1 MPSTSSTL
9 STKRREK
16 QVTRAIHRLFWDAM
30 FQSKGYAAL
39 TVLMHIPAFLMQNVF
54 VPLGVAYALQAII
67 TRHFD
72 QLQGYTLLVF
82 ALSVGYVITMGIGSA
97 AFGRNGV
104 IGAAYVQRQVFS
116 NYLHKDYDFYSNAF
130 FGSLGAQAARVRDAF
145 IDYNFV
151 MLYEIPKQVSVVL
164 VAIGVIAYKSPLL
177 ALITLICMLVA
188 LGYTIV
194 SSRFRLKYR
203 RIVGEASSDLAAVV
217 GDALSHAPTV
227 KSFANETYEEKHL
240 EKPLHHWFTAQIKSW
255 DLFIPAN
262 GGRSFLVALT
272 TCTLLLV
279 AGHLYQQ
286 HVISIA
292 MVALVQLYA
301 IKLLNATEEI
311 ATIIKQ
317 YEATFGASYQPVQ
330 TMLLPA
336 TITDKAYT
344 KRLPPAN
351 KLDIRFEHVRF
362 SYPDGAKDA
371 SAVDDFDLTIKHGE
385 KVGLIGYSG
394 SGKTTVTK
402 LLLRFMDVADGAIR
416 LGDTDVRELAQK
428 DLRKAIAYV
437 PQEPLLFHRSIV
449 DNILYAKP
457 NASTKAMKHAAKLAY
472 VDEFVEAWPNAY
484 DTLVGERGVKL
495 SGGQRQRVAI
505 ARALLKDAPIL
516 VLDEA
521 TSALDSRSEQ
531 LIQKALWE
539 LMKDRTAL
547 VIAHRLSTIQRMDK
561 IVVMDKGRVVQ
572 CGTHAELLEQK
583 QGIYARLWAHQ
594 SGGYLADPEAVVEN
608 R

>member
-16 QVTRAIHRLFWDAM
+16 QVTRAIHHLFWDAM
-30 FQSKGYAAL
+30 LQSKGYAAV

-54 VPLGVAYALQAII
+54 IPLGVAYALQAVI
-67 TRHFD
+67 TRHFE
-72 QLQGYTLLVF
+72 QLHGYVILVF
-82 ALSVGYVITMGIGSA
+82 ALSIGYVLTMGIGSA

-116 NYLHKDYDFYSNAF
+116 NYLHKDYDFYSNTF

-145 IDYNFV
+145 VDYNFV
-151 MLYEIPKQVSVVL
+151 MLYEIPKQISVVL

-177 ALITLICMLVA
+177 ACITLACMLVA
-188 LGYTIV
+188 LGYTIA

-203 RIVGEASSDLAAVV
+203 RIVGEASSNLAATV

-227 KSFANETYEEKHL
+227 KSFANEAYEEEHL
-240 EKPLHHWFTAQIKSW
+240 EKPLRHWYISQIKSW

-272 TCTLLLV
+272 TCILLLV
-279 AGHLYQQ
+279 AGRLYQE
-286 HVISIA
+286 HAISIA

-317 YEATFGASYQPVQ
+317 YEATLGASYQPVQ
-330 TMLLPA
+330 TMLVPS
-336 TITDKAYT
+336 TITDKEPT
-344 KRLPPAN
+344 KRLPTARTM
-351 KLDIRFEHVRF
+351 DIRFEHVRF
-362 SYPDGAKDA
+362 SYPDGAKGA
-371 SAVDDFDLTIKHGE
+371 LAVNDFDLTIKHGE

-394 SGKTTVTK
+394 SGKTTITK
-402 LLLRFMDVADGAIR
+402 LLLRFMDTMDGAIK
-416 LGDTDVRELAQK
+416 LGDSNIRELSQK
-428 DLRKAIAYV
+428 ELRKTIAYV
-437 PQEPLLFHRSIV
+437 PQEPLLFHRSIAE
-449 DNILYAKP
+449 NILYAKP
-457 NASTKAMKHAAKLAY
+457 NATAKAMRHAANLAY
-472 VDEFVEAWPNAY
+472 VDEFVEAWPKAY
-484 DTLVGERGVKL
+484 DTMVGERGVKL

-516 VLDEA
+516 VMDEA

-561 IVVMDKGRVVQ
+561 IVVMDKGSVVQ
-572 CGTHAELLEQK
+572 CGTHAELLKQK
-583 QGIYARLWAHQ
+583 KGIYAKLWAHQ
-594 SGGYLADPEAVVEN
+594 SGGYLADPEALAEK
-608 R
+608 